1 MSLSIDAKH
10 VTAVLLVDGWHV
22 IEPGTFKI
30 EGYDIRDDG
39 YPLIAREFPDHGFTF
54 VELDEESYALSSVSG
69 PLSSLLALRHR
80 SA

>member
-1 MSLSIDAKH
+1 MSLSIDTEH

-54 VELDEESYALSSVSG
+54 VEVDESYVASSVSG

-80 SA
+80 AT